1 MHQLLLFF
9 CVSCFL
15 FTKTYAMTESE
26 EDIINDTL
34 HPVIKFKRLEIEP
47 ILDYKDDQGFA
58 PLKVKASHVRS
69 EYWNMHFDTYHYQ
82 FESLFAYELKGHKTH
97 RGIHFPPITRFYQA
111 IIHFNQDEI
120 KVHLANDSFNTI
132 GILGPINL
140 KKQGWNYTEGLTF
153 CHDFLNKYILF
164 DHLYTQFHETVKIP
178 QNKEANIPYWTVVD
192 DYIVKHVINL
202 KSIPTRNGQEDEK
215 PQDEII
221 RQIGEYFKWRN
232 ILVKFIQEV
241 PQKFMNDLVIG
252 RMFERYLIDEIH
264 TPHEIAHQYKKMM
277 NMKNAQVIMLM
288 QTLDPGNAVH
298 LNFIFDQFIKIG
310 LIIPADR
317 EKYMDYFA

>member
-9 CVSCFL
+9 YVSCFL
-15 FTKTYAMTESE
+15 FTKTYAMAESE

-58 PLKVKASHVRS
+58 PLNVRASHVRS
-69 EYWNMHFDTYHYQ
+69 DHWNMRFDTYHLQ
-82 FESLFAYELKGHKTH
+82 FENLFDYELKGHKTH

-111 IIHFNQDEI
+111 IIHFNKDEI
-120 KVHLANDSFNTI
+120 KVHLADDSFNTLS
-132 GILGPINL
+132 ILGPINL
-140 KKQGWNYTEGLTF
+140 KKQNWNYTEGLMF
-153 CHDFLNKYILF
+153 CHEFLNKYVLF
-164 DHLYTQFHETVKIP
+164 DHLYTQFHETAKIP

-192 DYIVKHVINL
+192 DYIVNHVVNL
-202 KSIPTRNGQEDEK
+202 KSIPARNSQDDRE
-215 PQDEII
+215 PQDEVI
-221 RQIGEYFKWRN
+221 RQIGEYYKWRN
-232 ILVKFIQEV
+232 ILVKFIQDV
-241 PQKFMNDLVIG
+241 PQKFMNDFAIG

-264 TPHEIAHQYKKMM
+264 TTPEVAHQCKKMM

-288 QTLDPGNAVH
+288 QTLDPENAVH

-310 LIIPADR
+310 LILPADK
-317 EKYMDYFA
+317 EKYMDFFA